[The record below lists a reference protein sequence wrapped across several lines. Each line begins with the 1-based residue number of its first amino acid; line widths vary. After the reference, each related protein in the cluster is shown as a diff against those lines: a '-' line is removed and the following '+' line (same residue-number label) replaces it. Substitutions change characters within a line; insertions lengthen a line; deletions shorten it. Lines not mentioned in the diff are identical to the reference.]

1 MGYLFIYLEYIGHER
16 KKIKDKFF
24 SILRALTMV
33 YIFFFIQNRYPK
45 LTLSNIVNEFL
56 KASYIRLVIFL
67 SISFQFY
74 FFYNDCIFPK
84 DSIFQL

>member
-1 MGYLFIYLEYIGHER
+1 MGYLFIYLEYIGQER

-33 YIFFFIQNRYPK
+33 YIYIFIQNRYPK
-45 LTLSNIVNEFL
+45 LTLSNLVNEFL

-74 FFYNDCIFPK
+74 FFYNDYF
-84 DSIFQL
+84 S